1 MDLDFSIA
9 TPEAKNKQKTNKQ
22 KKKNKKQ
29 WGEKKMTSK
38 F

>member
-9 TPEAKNKQKTNKQ
+9 TPEAKKQTKNKKTK

-29 WGEKKMTSK
+29 WGEKK
-38 F
+38 